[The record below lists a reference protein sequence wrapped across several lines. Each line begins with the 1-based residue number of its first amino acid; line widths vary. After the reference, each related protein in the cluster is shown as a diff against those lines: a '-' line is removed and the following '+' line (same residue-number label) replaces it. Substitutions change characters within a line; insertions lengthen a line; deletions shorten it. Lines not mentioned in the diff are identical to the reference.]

1 MVKPRITVI
10 TATVGELWE
19 LADCMQSVANQTI
32 PTPHIV
38 VSDGVFE
45 SRYHDLIAAI
55 PTMSKI
61 KLIELPFSTGKD
73 GYYGH
78 RIYAAFS
85 LLVDTEFVAFLDA
98 DCTIEPDWAE
108 KMLAHADANPDKII
122 TCRRNLIYE
131 DEVLGVDNRE
141 SIGANEFGYHLHD
154 VNTYLFPTKHMVNIT
169 RLLYD
174 KWGMDRRLAFALQDN
189 IYHTTEPLVNYA
201 VREDRLDF
209 YSMIVK

>member
-1 MVKPRITVI
+1 
-10 TATVGELWE
+10 
-19 LADCMQSVANQTI
+19 
-32 PTPHIV
+32 
-38 VSDGVFE
+38 
-45 SRYHDLIAAI
+45 
-55 PTMSKI
+55 
-61 KLIELPFSTGKD
+61 
-73 GYYGH
+73 
-78 RIYAAFS
+78 
-85 LLVDTEFVAFLDA
+85 VDTEFVAFLDA
-98 DCTIEPDWAE
+98 DCTLEPDWAE

-122 TCRRNLIYE
+122 TCRRNLIHE

-201 VREDRLDF
+201 VREDRLHF

>member
-10 TATVGELWE
+10 TATVGEKE
-19 LADCMQSVANQTI
+19 LTNCVKSVFNQGNLVQ
-32 PTPHIV
+32 HLV
-38 VSDGVFE
+38 VIDGKE
-45 SRYHDLIAAI
+45 KKA
-55 PTMSKI
+55 I
-61 KLIELPFSTGKD
+61 KLINNLLFTYDFMATQTLISTGKD

-85 LLVDTEFVAFLDA
+85 LLVDTEFVAFLDE
-98 DCTIEPDWAE
+98 DCTLEPDWAE
-108 KMLAHADANPDKII
+108 KMLAHADVNPDKII
-122 TCRRNLIYE
+122 TCRRNLVHE
-131 DEVLGVDNRE
+131 GELLGVDNRE

-154 VNTYLFPTKHMVNIT
+154 VNTYLLPTKHMVNIT